1 MLSTKNI
8 LPVTTV
14 KRDLM
19 KLLKKLQEEGSPLV
33 ITKDGKAAGVL
44 ISGDDYEGLV
54 ETLEIL
60 SDKQLIK
67 QLKKA
72 DEDFRK
78 GRSYSHEQVFKE

>member
-14 KRDLM
+14 KRNLM
-19 KLLKKLQEEGSPLV
+19 KLLKKVEEEGNPLV
-33 ITKDGKAAGVL
+33 ITKDGRTAGVL
-44 ISGDDYEGLV
+44 MSGEEYEGLM

-60 SDKQLIK
+60 SDKQLLK

-78 GRSYSHEQVFKE
+78 GRLYTHEQVFKE

>member
-1 MLSTKNI
+1 MISTKNI

-14 KRDLM
+14 K
-19 KLLKKLQEEGSPLV
+19 KNLLQLLRQLQEQNDPFI

-44 ISGDDYEGLV
+44 MSPEEYEGLL

-60 SDKQLIK
+60 SDKKL
-67 QLKKA
+67 LKLLRRA
-72 DEDFRK
+72 EVDFQK

>member
-19 KLLKKLQEEGSPLV
+19 KLLKKVQEEENPLV

-44 ISGDDYEGLV
+44 MSNDEYEGLM

-60 SDKQLIK
+60 SDKQLLK

>member
-8 LPVTTV
+8 LPVTSV
-14 KRDLM
+14 KRNLM
-19 KLLKKLQEEGSPLV
+19 KLLKKVQEEGEPLV
-33 ITKDGKAAGVL
+33 ITKDGRAAGVL
-44 ISGDDYEGLV
+44 MSGDDYEGLM

-72 DEDFRK
+72 DQDFRK